1 MKYRYLSLFLILLI
15 LSIGAVCAQEDAVSE
30 DDVAIAQD
38 NTVLSVSEYVIDDNN
53 YNDYFDNGGL
63 ILENS
68 NISDGD
74 TIKLG
79 NVSNKDFIIEKSLT
93 ITSNSS
99 SDILTNVSFYFF
111 EGSDNS
117 TISGLNFVNHDAE
130 EHAITVM
137 EATNIEIS
145 DNVIDVQS
153 IDTIDD
159 HLYAICLL
167 YANNLNIQAN
177 SITYVGKTNGTA
189 SNSAIRVIESEGVEI
204 SFNTISATL
213 SSCDVD
219 WTNNIIKSSGLYF
232 ASCDDL
238 VLLGND
244 IFIEYSNVTGVFDTI
259 YGIYIKESDGVE
271 VSENN
276 LEMLGHKYAYGLS
289 IQGDEFAVS
298 DNEFK
303 IVSDE
308 NYACGVDIE
317 GESAGIVDSNTIEI
331 ISPTVAYGIYACDW
345 DMDGQVVDYI
355 NNEIYGESSAV
366 YGMELLYG
374 EKSLIDGNY
383 ITLDGNYTLGI
394 AEIMTNDPAEI
405 TNNDINVYGTN
416 TDMVN
421 TGDTVPSITVG
432 IFSMGESIIQNNAI
446 TSTGNW
452 TVYNSGYDVEVTDNY
467 LISNELLG
475 DDSVYDTSDD
485 AVVENN
491 IPIKDAVNYNLTNDT
506 FLLFFDN
513 DGWLRKNITAESLT
527 FIGEFSDLSLR
538 NVIDRPIKLLGDNAT
553 LYDMSFF
560 IGSDNVVVEN
570 FTFISDSLSEIITV
584 AFSDNI
590 SILSSD
596 FIVNGVDDDNNAVI
610 HLIGSENSIIDGNSI
625 NFNVETNDTY
635 QNIVILAEGSNDLVV
650 SNNNIKALI
659 PARSINWTSGEIYS
673 AGVYLYKCDDSVLEG
688 NFITAE
694 SNGQISAYDTLYA
707 VDIIGDNAIVSE
719 NTINA
724 YEAPYPYGLVI
735 SGEEFMITKNDI
747 FSGVSGDYACGIDI
761 EGAASGIVDSNKIR
775 VFSPKVAY
783 GIYACDWNMDGQTVN
798 YTNNDIYGDAYAVY
812 GMELL
817 FGEEALIDCN
827 GIILYGNYTIG
838 IAEMMIDDVAI
849 VTNNDIYAFG
859 VKTDMEDM
867 GDMVPATT
875 VGIFSMGDSLISGNA
890 ITSSGNW
897 TVHNTA
903 SDSEIT
909 ENYLVSKDLLGDD
922 SVNDTS
928 DETIVKDN
936 IPLTNETNY
945 NLTNDTFFLFFD
957 VLGNLRNNITA
968 ESLTFIGEF
977 SGLIDVIY
985 IERPIT
991 LLGDDAV
998 LYDLGITIFS
1008 ENVTVENFTFISESL
1023 SEIIKIYESDNVSI
1037 SSSDFIVQ
1045 GLADHDNTIIHV
1057 FDSDNVL
1064 ININTFNFTVETN
1077 DTYKNTAIL
1086 VEESDDLVIDT
1097 NEIISYLPARSIDWG
1112 TGTVYSEGVFLED
1125 CNNAILD
1132 DNTIGV
1138 VSNGQISTYDTIY
1151 AAHITGDNVTVINNR
1166 IGVIEAPYGYAL
1178 VITGE
1183 DFFIE
1188 DNYIAVGENGTY
1200 ACGID
1205 VESNSNGVINHN
1217 SIISMGD
1224 SSYGI
1229 YTANWAGD
1237 VKADITNN
1245 EIDSLGNSVFALSL
1259 SGSEVL
1265 VENNTISVEG
1275 NFTTGIASKVD
1286 EIIINNNT
1294 INSYGTNIGTPL
1306 GYDSFG
1312 VYTRAIYIASGNATI
1327 TLNDINATDSG
1338 IFSIGDTTLIA
1349 NNIIEVEDTGVYQ
1362 DDGLDDSFAIYV
1374 SSDAE
1379 IRDNTI
1385 TYSGKT
1391 DGNYYNAVIHA
1402 EDSNIEVYDN
1412 IITAELISCP
1422 INWKE
1427 IGLENIP
1434 EAMSQALY
1442 FSLCDDME
1450 LVGNDITVEYVNSTG
1465 NYDTIY
1471 VVNVMESDN
1480 ALVED
1485 NIIDAKGHTYIY
1497 GIVMRGEDFEISGND
1512 IAIVSDENYANGI
1525 NIEGE
1530 STGIVENNLIYLS
1543 SPYVAYGIYTAMNDY
1558 GDSPTVNYTD
1568 NYIEANSHAVYAINV
1583 YGSEGLIDG
1592 NTIVATGN
1600 YTMGISS
1607 MMMDDVAVITN
1618 NEITVSGLKNDTD
1631 DVGDMLPAQTVGILT
1646 MYESQV
1652 HYNKVTSTGEY
1663 SIINS
1668 AYDSE
1673 ITDNYLVSSELLGDE
1688 SVDDT
1693 LEESLVENNIPIKD
1707 AVNYNLT
1714 NDTFYLFFND
1724 QGCLRDNITAES
1736 LTFIGEFSDLTLWN
1750 VIDRP
1755 VKLLSD
1761 NATLY
1766 DMSFTIISENVT
1778 VDGLSFVSD
1787 ELAGIINVL
1796 QSNVSIVNC
1805 DFTLFGVED
1814 DSNWVISVLEADD
1827 VLIDGNS
1834 ITFYVETNETNHNH
1848 PIYAKDSNALT
1859 ISNNFI
1865 SAEFPA
1871 RSINWTSGEVYSVA
1885 VCLDDC
1891 DNAVLDDNV
1900 IDVKSNGQIS
1910 TYDTIYAVNI
1920 VGDNATVT
1928 LNDIKSTDAP
1938 YGYALVLAGEDFNID
1953 GNIISVENGTY
1964 ACGIDVESNSN
1975 GVINENI
1982 ISVSGDSAY
1991 GIYTADWAGDVEADI
2006 TNNAIIAEGISVFG
2020 MSLSGSEALVENNSV
2035 TILNGNFTTGIASA
2049 IDDII
2054 INNNSIIA
2062 NGSNVGTPAGYDSM
2076 GIETTGV
2083 HIVSGNAIV
2092 TNNNIIANNKYAV
2105 DFDGDGEVTDNEIY
2119 ADMLTGDFAVDYD
2132 QDGDILVANNTP
2144 AMELDYILTN
2154 DTFYVYFDEEGF
2166 IREQIDADNLTFV
2179 GEFSNL
2185 VNEIFIN
2192 KPIILL
2198 SDNATLN
2205 NISMTIISSDV
2216 VVDGFNF
2223 TGEDSGMS
2231 VEDSDNVYIINN
2243 NFDVNGF
2250 TDSSNVVIDIYNS
2263 ENVLLENNT
2272 INFGVETNGTFS
2284 NIAVYAED
2292 SNNLSMIGNI
2302 IAAYI
2307 PARSINWTSGEVY
2320 SQGVFLDNCDN
2331 AFLDGNNIGVKA
2343 NDQISTYD
2351 TIYAVNIKGD
2361 NATLTDNMLGAI
2373 EAPYGYAL
2381 VMTGENFNIT
2391 KNMIVAAENGT
2402 YACGIDVESNSNGV
2416 IDNNLIYAVA
2426 DVAAYG
2432 IYTADWA
2439 GDVNVNITDNIIL
2452 SVANSPFGMSL
2463 SGSETLVEN
2472 NDITVQGNYTTGI
2485 ASAIDNIVINN
2496 NTIIANG
2503 SNVGTPLGY
2512 DSMGVETTGIHIADG
2527 NAIVT
2532 NNDVITTGEFAVDLE
2547 GTGQVTE
2554 NYLVADVYTGDASV
2568 EYTPDQRTMVQ
2579 NNTPAMQRA
2588 IISANDVV
2596 MYYKN
2601 GTRYVITLT
2610 DQEGTLLSNKT
2621 VTISINGLAYNR
2633 TTNENG
2639 TASLAINLNAGNYTV
2654 SASFVGEDYSNATT
2668 VNNITV
2674 LTTIEGNDVVKM
2686 FRNGTQYYATFVD
2699 GQGNPLASGTE
2710 VTFNINGVMYVRKTN
2725 ENGTAK
2731 LNINLEQGTYI
2742 LTAIAPNGETHSNN
2756 ITVLSTIESSDLV
2769 KYYKNESQYVVTI
2782 YGEDGKA
2789 VGAGEEVTFNINGV
2803 FYTRTTNATGQ
2814 AKLNIN
2820 LQPGDYI
2827 ITAEYNGCKV
2837 SNDITVK
2844 PVLTAN
2850 DLVKKYGTSD
2860 QFIAYLVDGQGKPYE
2875 GQTVEFN
2882 IHGLFYNRTTDADGR
2897 AMLNIRL
2904 DAAPDVYIIT
2914 SMYNGC
2920 SISNKITVT
2929 N

>member
-289 IQGDEFAVS
+289 IQDDEFAVS

-317 GESAGIVDSNTIEI
+317 GESAGIVDSNTIEV
-331 ISPTVAYGIYACDW
+331 ISPIVAYGIYACDW

-355 NNEIYGESSAV
+355 DNEIYGESSAV
-366 YGMELLYG
+366 YGMELLYA

-394 AEIMTNDPAEI
+394 AEIMSNDPAEI
-405 TNNDINVYGTN
+405 TNNDICVYGIN
-416 TDMVN
+416 TDMVQ
-421 TGDTVPSITVG
+421 TMDMVPEVTVG

-485 AVVENN
+485 AV
-491 IPIKDAVNYNLTNDT
+491 
-506 FLLFFDN
+506 
-513 DGWLRKNITAESLT
+513 
-527 FIGEFSDLSLR
+527 
-538 NVIDRPIKLLGDNAT
+538 
-553 LYDMSFF
+553 
-560 IGSDNVVVEN
+560 
-570 FTFISDSLSEIITV
+570 
-584 AFSDNI
+584 
-590 SILSSD
+590 
-596 FIVNGVDDDNNAVI
+596 
-610 HLIGSENSIIDGNSI
+610 
-625 NFNVETNDTY
+625 
-635 QNIVILAEGSNDLVV
+635 
-650 SNNNIKALI
+650 
-659 PARSINWTSGEIYS
+659 
-673 AGVYLYKCDDSVLEG
+673 
-688 NFITAE
+688 
-694 SNGQISAYDTLYA
+694 
-707 VDIIGDNAIVSE
+707 
-719 NTINA
+719 
-724 YEAPYPYGLVI
+724 
-735 SGEEFMITKNDI
+735 
-747 FSGVSGDYACGIDI
+747 
-761 EGAASGIVDSNKIR
+761 
-775 VFSPKVAY
+775 
-783 GIYACDWNMDGQTVN
+783 
-798 YTNNDIYGDAYAVY
+798 
-812 GMELL
+812 
-817 FGEEALIDCN
+817 
-827 GIILYGNYTIG
+827 
-838 IAEMMIDDVAI
+838 
-849 VTNNDIYAFG
+849 
-859 VKTDMEDM
+859 
-867 GDMVPATT
+867 
-875 VGIFSMGDSLISGNA
+875 
-890 ITSSGNW
+890 
-897 TVHNTA
+897 
-903 SDSEIT
+903 
-909 ENYLVSKDLLGDD
+909 
-922 SVNDTS
+922 
-928 DETIVKDN
+928 
-936 IPLTNETNY
+936 
-945 NLTNDTFFLFFD
+945 
-957 VLGNLRNNITA
+957 
-968 ESLTFIGEF
+968 
-977 SGLIDVIY
+977 
-985 IERPIT
+985 
-991 LLGDDAV
+991 
-998 LYDLGITIFS
+998 
-1008 ENVTVENFTFISESL
+1008 
-1023 SEIIKIYESDNVSI
+1023 
-1037 SSSDFIVQ
+1037 
-1045 GLADHDNTIIHV
+1045 
-1057 FDSDNVL
+1057 
-1064 ININTFNFTVETN
+1064 
-1077 DTYKNTAIL
+1077 
-1086 VEESDDLVIDT
+1086 
-1097 NEIISYLPARSIDWG
+1097 
-1112 TGTVYSEGVFLED
+1112 
-1125 CNNAILD
+1125 
-1132 DNTIGV
+1132 
-1138 VSNGQISTYDTIY
+1138 
-1151 AAHITGDNVTVINNR
+1151 
-1166 IGVIEAPYGYAL
+1166 
-1178 VITGE
+1178 
-1183 DFFIE
+1183 
-1188 DNYIAVGENGTY
+1188 
-1200 ACGID
+1200 
-1205 VESNSNGVINHN
+1205 
-1217 SIISMGD
+1217 
-1224 SSYGI
+1224 
-1229 YTANWAGD
+1229 
-1237 VKADITNN
+1237 
-1245 EIDSLGNSVFALSL
+1245 
-1259 SGSEVL
+1259 
-1265 VENNTISVEG
+1265 
-1275 NFTTGIASKVD
+1275 
-1286 EIIINNNT
+1286 
-1294 INSYGTNIGTPL
+1294 
-1306 GYDSFG
+1306 
-1312 VYTRAIYIASGNATI
+1312 
-1327 TLNDINATDSG
+1327 
-1338 IFSIGDTTLIA
+1338 
-1349 NNIIEVEDTGVYQ
+1349 
-1362 DDGLDDSFAIYV
+1362 
-1374 SSDAE
+1374 
-1379 IRDNTI
+1379 
-1385 TYSGKT
+1385 
-1391 DGNYYNAVIHA
+1391 
-1402 EDSNIEVYDN
+1402 
-1412 IITAELISCP
+1412 
-1422 INWKE
+1422 
-1427 IGLENIP
+1427 
-1434 EAMSQALY
+1434 
-1442 FSLCDDME
+1442 
-1450 LVGNDITVEYVNSTG
+1450 
-1465 NYDTIY
+1465 
-1471 VVNVMESDN
+1471 
-1480 ALVED
+1480 
-1485 NIIDAKGHTYIY
+1485 
-1497 GIVMRGEDFEISGND
+1497 
-1512 IAIVSDENYANGI
+1512 
-1525 NIEGE
+1525 
-1530 STGIVENNLIYLS
+1530 
-1543 SPYVAYGIYTAMNDY
+1543 
-1558 GDSPTVNYTD
+1558 
-1568 NYIEANSHAVYAINV
+1568 
-1583 YGSEGLIDG
+1583 
-1592 NTIVATGN
+1592 
-1600 YTMGISS
+1600 
-1607 MMMDDVAVITN
+1607 
-1618 NEITVSGLKNDTD
+1618 
-1631 DVGDMLPAQTVGILT
+1631 
-1646 MYESQV
+1646 
-1652 HYNKVTSTGEY
+1652 
-1663 SIINS
+1663 
-1668 AYDSE
+1668 
-1673 ITDNYLVSSELLGDE
+1673 
-1688 SVDDT
+1688 
-1693 LEESLVENNIPIKD
+1693 VENNIPIKD

-2185 VNEIFIN
+2185 VSEIFIN

-2331 AFLDGNNIGVKA
+2331 AFLEGNNIGVKA

-2361 NATLTDNMLGAI
+2361 NATLTKNMLGAI

-2391 KNMIVAAENGT
+2391 KNMIIAAENGT

-2532 NNDVITTGEFAVDLE
+2532 NNDVTTTGEFAVDLE

-2568 EYTPDQRTMVQ
+2568 KYTPDQRTMVK

-2588 IISANDVV
+2588 VISANDIV

-2610 DQEGTLLSNKT
+2610 DQEGTPLSNRT
-2621 VTISINGLAYNR
+2621 VTISINGEDYKR

-2639 TASLAINLNAGNYTV
+2639 TTSLAINLDAGNYTV
-2654 SASFVGEDYSNATT
+2654 SASYVGEDGYSNAT
-2668 VNNITV
+2668 VANNITV
-2674 LTTIEGNDVVKM
+2674 LTTIYGNDVVKM
-2686 FRNGTQYYATFVD
+2686 FRNGTQYQATFVD
-2699 GQGNPLASGTE
+2699 GQGNPLVNTS
-2710 VTFNINGVMYVRKTN
+2710 VTFNIHGVFYYRTTN

-2731 LNINLEQGTYI
+2731 LNINLEPGTYI
-2742 LTAIAPNGETHSNN
+2742 ITAMAPNGETHANN

-2769 KYYKNESQYVVTI
+2769 KYYRNESQYVVTI

-2789 VGAGEEVTFNINGV
+2789 VGAGENVTFNINGV

-2827 ITAEYNGCKV
+2827 ITTMYNGCV
-2837 SNDITVK
+2837 VANNITVK
-2844 PVLTAN
+2844 PVLTAS

-2860 QFIAYLVDGQGKPYE
+2860 QFIAYLVDGQGKPYQ
-2875 GQTVEFN
+2875 GQIVKFN

-2897 AMLNIRL
+2897 AILNIRL
-2904 DAAPDVYIIT
+2904 DASPDVYIIT

-2920 SISNKITVT
+2920 SIANKITVIP
-2929 N
+2929 

>member
-53 YNDYFDNGGL
+53 YNDYFDNDGL

-244 IFIEYSNVTGVFDTI
+244 ILIEYSNVTGTFDTI

-289 IQGDEFAVS
+289 IQGDEFEVS

-317 GESAGIVDSNTIEI
+317 GESAGIVDSNT
-331 ISPTVAYGIYACDW
+331 
-345 DMDGQVVDYI
+345 
-355 NNEIYGESSAV
+355 
-366 YGMELLYG
+366 
-374 EKSLIDGNY
+374 
-383 ITLDGNYTLGI
+383 
-394 AEIMTNDPAEI
+394 
-405 TNNDINVYGTN
+405 
-416 TDMVN
+416 
-421 TGDTVPSITVG
+421 
-432 IFSMGESIIQNNAI
+432 
-446 TSTGNW
+446 
-452 TVYNSGYDVEVTDNY
+452 
-467 LISNELLG
+467 
-475 DDSVYDTSDD
+475 
-485 AVVENN
+485 
-491 IPIKDAVNYNLTNDT
+491 
-506 FLLFFDN
+506 
-513 DGWLRKNITAESLT
+513 
-527 FIGEFSDLSLR
+527 
-538 NVIDRPIKLLGDNAT
+538 
-553 LYDMSFF
+553 
-560 IGSDNVVVEN
+560 
-570 FTFISDSLSEIITV
+570 
-584 AFSDNI
+584 
-590 SILSSD
+590 
-596 FIVNGVDDDNNAVI
+596 
-610 HLIGSENSIIDGNSI
+610 
-625 NFNVETNDTY
+625 
-635 QNIVILAEGSNDLVV
+635 
-650 SNNNIKALI
+650 
-659 PARSINWTSGEIYS
+659 
-673 AGVYLYKCDDSVLEG
+673 
-688 NFITAE
+688 
-694 SNGQISAYDTLYA
+694 
-707 VDIIGDNAIVSE
+707 
-719 NTINA
+719 
-724 YEAPYPYGLVI
+724 
-735 SGEEFMITKNDI
+735 
-747 FSGVSGDYACGIDI
+747 
-761 EGAASGIVDSNKIR
+761 IR

-903 SDSEIT
+903 SDSEII

-928 DETIVKDN
+928 DEAIVKDN

-985 IERPIT
+985 IERPIA

-1166 IGVIEAPYGYAL
+1166 IDVIGAPYGYAL

-1391 DGNYYNAVIHA
+1391 DGNYYNAVIYA

-1422 INWKE
+1422 INWKQ
-1427 IGLENIP
+1427 IGWNYVP
-1434 EAMSQALY
+1434 DAMSQALC

-1480 ALVED
+1480 ALVEG
-1485 NIIDAKGHTYIY
+1485 NIIDAKGHSYIY

-1512 IAIVSDENYANGI
+1512 IAIVSDEKYANGI

-1530 STGIVENNLIYLS
+1530 STGIVEDNLIYLS
-1543 SPYVAYGIYTAMNDY
+1543 SPYVAYGIYTAMNYY

-1631 DVGDMLPAQTVGILT
+1631 DVEDMLPAQTVGILT
-1646 MYESQV
+1646 MSESQV

-1663 SIINS
+1663 TIINS

-1814 DSNWVISVLEADD
+1814 DSNCVISVLEADD

-2119 ADMLTGDFAVDYD
+2119 ADILTGDFAVDYD

-2185 VNEIFIN
+2185 VSEIFIN

-2331 AFLDGNNIGVKA
+2331 AFLEGNNIGVKA

-2361 NATLTDNMLGAI
+2361 NATLTKNMLGAI

-2391 KNMIVAAENGT
+2391 KNMIIAAENGT

-2532 NNDVITTGEFAVDLE
+2532 NNDVTTTGEFAVDLE

-2568 EYTPDQRTMVQ
+2568 KYTPDQSTMVK
-2579 NNTPAMQRA
+2579 NNTPEMQRA
-2588 IISANDVV
+2588 VISANDIV

-2610 DQEGTLLSNKT
+2610 DQEGTPLSNRT
-2621 VTISINGLAYNR
+2621 VTISINGEDYKR

-2639 TASLAINLNAGNYTV
+2639 TTSLAINLDAGNYTV
-2654 SASFVGEDYSNATT
+2654 SASYVGEGDYSNATA
-2668 VNNITV
+2668 VNNVTV
-2674 LTTIEGNDVVKM
+2674 LTTISGNDVVKM
-2686 FRNGTQYYATFVD
+2686 FRNGTQYSATFVD

-2710 VTFNINGVMYVRKTN
+2710 VTFNINGVMYSRKTN

-2742 LTAIAPNGETHSNN
+2742 LTAIAPNGETHANN
-2756 ITVLSTIESSDLV
+2756 ITVLSTIESSNLV
-2769 KYYKNESQYVVTI
+2769 KYYRNESQYVVTI

-2789 VGAGEEVTFNINGV
+2789 VGAGENVTFNINGV

-2820 LQPGDYI
+2820 LEPGDYI
-2827 ITAEYNGCKV
+2827 ITTVYNGCAV
-2837 SNDITVK
+2837 ANNITVK

-2920 SISNKITVT
+2920 SIANKITVT

>member
-15 LSIGAVCAQEDAVSE
+15 LSIGVVCAQEDAVSE

-53 YNDYFDNGGL
+53 YNDYFDNYGL

-130 EHAITVM
+130 EHAITVI

-244 IFIEYSNVTGVFDTI
+244 ILIEYSNVTAEMDTI

-276 LEMLGHKYAYGLS
+276 FEMLGHTYAYGLS

-317 GESAGIVDSNTIEI
+317 GESAGIVDSNTIEV
-331 ISPTVAYGIYACDW
+331 ISPT
-345 DMDGQVVDYI
+345 
-355 NNEIYGESSAV
+355 
-366 YGMELLYG
+366 
-374 EKSLIDGNY
+374 
-383 ITLDGNYTLGI
+383 
-394 AEIMTNDPAEI
+394 
-405 TNNDINVYGTN
+405 
-416 TDMVN
+416 
-421 TGDTVPSITVG
+421 
-432 IFSMGESIIQNNAI
+432 
-446 TSTGNW
+446 
-452 TVYNSGYDVEVTDNY
+452 
-467 LISNELLG
+467 
-475 DDSVYDTSDD
+475 
-485 AVVENN
+485 
-491 IPIKDAVNYNLTNDT
+491 
-506 FLLFFDN
+506 
-513 DGWLRKNITAESLT
+513 
-527 FIGEFSDLSLR
+527 
-538 NVIDRPIKLLGDNAT
+538 
-553 LYDMSFF
+553 
-560 IGSDNVVVEN
+560 
-570 FTFISDSLSEIITV
+570 
-584 AFSDNI
+584 
-590 SILSSD
+590 
-596 FIVNGVDDDNNAVI
+596 
-610 HLIGSENSIIDGNSI
+610 
-625 NFNVETNDTY
+625 
-635 QNIVILAEGSNDLVV
+635 
-650 SNNNIKALI
+650 
-659 PARSINWTSGEIYS
+659 
-673 AGVYLYKCDDSVLEG
+673 
-688 NFITAE
+688 
-694 SNGQISAYDTLYA
+694 
-707 VDIIGDNAIVSE
+707 
-719 NTINA
+719 
-724 YEAPYPYGLVI
+724 
-735 SGEEFMITKNDI
+735 
-747 FSGVSGDYACGIDI
+747 
-761 EGAASGIVDSNKIR
+761 
-775 VFSPKVAY
+775 VAY

-928 DETIVKDN
+928 DEAIVKDN

-985 IERPIT
+985 IERPIA

-998 LYDLGITIFS
+998 LYDLGITILS

-1023 SEIIKIYESDNVSI
+1023 SEIINIYESDNVSI

-1077 DTYKNTAIL
+1077 DTYKNTVIL

-1166 IGVIEAPYGYAL
+1166 ISVIEAPYGYAL

-1188 DNYIAVGENGTY
+1188 DNYIAVGENSTY

-1245 EIDSLGNSVFALSL
+1245 EIDSIGNSVFALSL

-1327 TLNDINATDSG
+1327 TLNDIDATDSG

-1391 DGNYYNAVIHA
+1391 DGNYYNAVIYA
-1402 EDSNIEVYDN
+1402 EDSSIEVYDN

-1422 INWKE
+1422 INWKQ
-1427 IGLENIP
+1427 IGWNYVP
-1434 EAMSQALY
+1434 DAMSQALC

-1543 SPYVAYGIYTAMNDY
+1543 SPYVAYGIYTAMNYY
-1558 GDSPTVNYTD
+1558 GDSSTVNYTD

-1646 MYESQV
+1646 MSESQV

-2185 VNEIFIN
+2185 VSEIFIN

-2292 SNNLSMIGNI
+2292 SNNLSMIGNFI
-2302 IAAYI
+2302 SAYL

-2331 AFLDGNNIGVKA
+2331 AYLEDNTIGVKA

-2361 NATLTDNMLGAI
+2361 NATLTNNILGAI
-2373 EAPYGYAL
+2373 DAPYGYTL

-2391 KNMIVAAENGT
+2391 NNMIIAAENGT

-2416 IDNNLIYAVA
+2416 IDDNLIYAIA

-2432 IYTADWA
+2432 IYTADWG
-2439 GDVNVNITDNIIL
+2439 GDVNVNITDNIIV

-2463 SGSETLVEN
+2463 SGSEALVEN

-2485 ASAIDNIVINN
+2485 ASVIDDIVINN

-2527 NAIVT
+2527 NAKVT
-2532 NNDVITTGEFAVDLE
+2532 NNDVTTTGEFAVDLE

-2568 EYTPDQRTMVQ
+2568 KYTPDQRTMVK
-2579 NNTPAMQRA
+2579 NNTPEMQRA
-2588 IISANDVV
+2588 VISANDIV

-2610 DQEGTLLSNKT
+2610 DQEGTPLSNRT
-2621 VTISINGLAYNR
+2621 VTISINGEDYKR

-2639 TASLAINLNAGNYTV
+2639 TTSLAINLDAGNYTV
-2654 SASFVGEDYSNATT
+2654 SASYVGEGDYSNATA
-2668 VNNITV
+2668 VNNVTV
-2674 LTTIEGNDVVKM
+2674 LTTISGNDVVKM
-2686 FRNGTQYYATFVD
+2686 FRNGTQYSATFVD

-2710 VTFNINGVMYVRKTN
+2710 VTFNINGVMYSRKTN

-2742 LTAIAPNGETHSNN
+2742 LTAIAPNGETHANN
-2756 ITVLSTIESSDLV
+2756 ITVLSTIESSNLV
-2769 KYYKNESQYVVTI
+2769 KYYRNESQYVVTI

-2789 VGAGEEVTFNINGV
+2789 VGAGENVTFNINGV

-2820 LQPGDYI
+2820 LEPGDYI
-2827 ITAEYNGCKV
+2827 ITTVYNGCAV
-2837 SNDITVK
+2837 ANNITVK

-2920 SISNKITVT
+2920 SIANKITVT